1 MKTLKTHETKNTLLL
16 SGLIYKTLLIYVNY
30 SKE

>member
-1 MKTLKTHETKNTLLL
+1 MKTLKTRKNTNTLLL
-16 SGLIYKTLLIYVNY
+16 SGLIDKTFLIYVNY